1 MSSKLHENVRVKA
14 VGLITWLLRDAIR
27 ARYEIE
33 KNPDLLMLD
42 QLLSRERIDL
52 LMPQEVYVSETEKK
66 AVDMLL
72 GGQVVFEFK
81 SYEQEFDAAVQD
93 ATSKYWP
100 VVSRANF
107 YILTNWSK
115 WRIYR
120 VRETGLEPITECGLE
135 EAKEF
140 LKTQVIPQIRTFK
153 IPPLSRN
160 IEALYKLNINELL
173 EDLRNVFSMLKNDSR
188 ISPLYEAYKG
198 IMRMLYGEAGEEF
211 FEDLFIRHTY
221 MHMAVLASLS
231 IALEKSGN
239 AEDICSGSLLNVDV
253 ALPYLNWW
261 RVALRASEAKINL
274 IKVLNEIIR
283 RASLVDWS
291 QNTAEDVF
299 RTLYEFLVEPPVRR
313 RLGEYY
319 TPPWLVEMI
328 VNEFDVKNKIVLDPF
343 CGSGTFLVRTFHRK
357 IELNEKPDEAFGE
370 VVGFDVNP
378 LAVAVARAEM
388 VMAYKRSTGKEPD
401 NPPHVYHI
409 DTFATLFGEES
420 IVFPGLKDILEK
432 ASSYLEYLININA
445 VQWKKTSDIL
455 ASLRTLEKSIAL
467 AIRFAYQSCGLEQ
480 ECVEREMD
488 EQIFED
494 LKNSNDIFI
503 QSFLEHFRKDS
514 VASTIANLI
523 HTHQGNDVW
532 STVLMSVYT
541 SLALKKFKADII
553 VTNPPW
559 IPVTEYNAPYS
570 EKIRENMSE
579 KIKECIGK
587 KDKKKEEK
595 KQIDARKTG
604 QLIAGADIASAGLA
618 RSLELA
624 NEGVAFIMNR
634 DQLFNHKT
642 PIPAGI
648 VATYCIVKSFM
659 KKQGGH
665 VKLFDFDFD
674 VFEHGI
680 YPAVIVVKKMQ
691 EGSRFISEANV
702 IKLVL
707 PEDKR
712 YSKRLKLDEIKDYL
726 MVKPFNKSYD
736 EYIKPGLL
744 YFTEDL
750 ERLAEELGAEKI
762 YPMGLYIRGLLGG
775 EKKKSEE
782 EYAGLV
788 LDEYNFS
795 DARFVFR
802 LHNTNKELVVPRKM
816 LDEYGINIYKLVY
829 VGEINPFRLR
839 KQLEVLISSKGE
851 ESLKNFLRDALSLN
865 ERYVTSEII
874 KKIERLSEELKQP
887 GKITTLNTNKFYV
900 AYRCDRIFSA
910 FAFRPEENTI
920 VDSHVSYIECKDEI
934 SAYYYSAILN
944 YLAFKVISKGRA
956 FIRHQFARP
965 LLALYLAGFSIK
977 NIDDKISM
985 LISELSK
992 KLHEGAP
999 HISYDNQ
1006 RIAFM
1011 KIAEYY
1017 EFKEIVKML
1026 DSIVDRESLE
1036 EALELV
1042 SSQGSEA
1049 DE

>member
-1 MSSKLHENVRVKA
+1 MSSKLHENVRVKT

-42 QLLSRERIDL
+42 QLLSREQIDL

-81 SYEQEFDAAVQD
+81 SYEQEFDVAVQN

-120 VRETGLEPITECGLE
+120 VRETGLEPLTECGLE

-274 IKVLNEIIR
+274 TKVLNEIIR

-328 VNEFDVKNKIVLDPF
+328 VNEFDMKNKIVLDPF

-420 IVFPGLKDILEK
+420 IVFPGLEDILEK

-455 ASLRTLEKSIAL
+455 ASLRTLEKSLAL
-467 AIRFAYQSCGLEQ
+467 VIRFAIQRCGLE
-480 ECVEREMD
+480 EKCLESEIS

-494 LKNSNDIFI
+494 LKDCNDTFI
-503 QSFLEHFRKDS
+503 QNFLVHFKNDS
-514 VASTIANLI
+514 VAGAIASLI
-523 HTHQGNDVW
+523 VKHHGDDVW
-532 STVLMSVYT
+532 SAVLVSIYT
-541 SLALKKFKADII
+541 SLVLKKFKPDII

-559 IPVTEYNAPYS
+559 IPVAEYSAPYS
-570 EKIRENMSE
+570 DKIREDMAE
-579 KIKECIGK
+579 RIRECVEERNGK
-587 KDKKKEEK
+587 KRKR
-595 KQIDARKTG
+595 QVGQTKTG
-604 QLIAGADIASAGLA
+604 QLLAGADIASAGLA

-634 DQLFNHKT
+634 DQLFNHRT

-648 VATYCIVKSFM
+648 VATYCMVRSFLR
-659 KKQGGH
+659 KQGGH

-680 YPAVIVVKKMQ
+680 YPAVIVIKKTQ
-691 EGSRFISEANV
+691 ESARFTSEASV
-702 IKLVL
+702 IKLVM

-712 YSKRLKLDEIKDYL
+712 YGKRLKLDEIKEYL
-726 MVKPFNKSYD
+726 VVKPYKKSYD
-736 EYIKPGLL
+736 EYVKPGLL

-750 ERLAEELGAEKI
+750 ERLAEELDVERI
-762 YPMGLYIRGLLGG
+762 YPKGLYIMGLLGG
-775 EKKKSEE
+775 ERKKSEE
-782 EYAGLV
+782 EYAGLI
-788 LDEYNFS
+788 LDDYKFT

-802 LHNTNKELVVPRKM
+802 LHRTDKELVVPRKM
-816 LDEYGINIYKLVY
+816 LEKYGINIYKLVY

-839 KQLEVLISSKGE
+839 RYLYVLLSSKGE
-851 ESLKNFLRDALSLN
+851 DALKSFLRDALSLS
-865 ERYVTSEII
+865 ERYVTSEVS
-874 KKIERLSEELKQP
+874 KRIEKLREELKQP
-887 GKITTLNTNKFYV
+887 GKINTLDPSKYYV

-910 FAFRPEENTI
+910 FAFKPVENTI
-920 VDSHVSYIECKDEI
+920 VDSHVSYIECRDDS
-934 SAYYYSAILN
+934 SAYYYSALLN
-944 YLAFKVISKGRA
+944 YLAFKVINYGRA

-965 LLALYLAGFSIK
+965 LLAIYFAGLSSK
-977 NIDDKISM
+977 NIDEKTRM

-992 KLHEGAP
+992 ELHEKAP
-999 HISYDNQ
+999 HVVYENQ
-1006 RIAFM
+1006 RVALREIG
-1011 KIAEYY
+1011 EYY
-1017 EFKEIVKML
+1017 EFKEIVKLL
-1026 DSIVDRESLE
+1026 DSVSDEDSLK

-1042 SSQGSEA
+1042 SSRGA
-1049 DE
+1049 DENE